1 MYAAHCSDGFISILQ
16 YFWDYMTSPEVG
28 VVPRVVG
35 HDVGVSRVHLLQVER
50 VQDGLLLR
58 RLARLHRP
66 DWERLVPALRLSGV
80 DRRRRV
86 LLLVLKEV
94 KMHSKYFYYVCVALK
109 SHHLLIKTKIIGEN
123 CPRGPL
129 WHTNHV

>member
-1 MYAAHCSDGFISILQ
+1 MLQ
-16 YFWDYMTSPEVG
+16 RFWHYMTSPEVG

-35 HDVGVSRVHLLQVER
+35 HDVGVSRVHLLQVEG

-94 KMHSKYFYYVCVALK
+94 QMHSKYFYSVFGLK
-109 SHHLLIKTKIIGEN
+109 IPSPPHKNKNKWRKLPSG
-123 CPRGPL
+123 GP
-129 WHTNHV
+129 V